1 MSSSEVNGKYRPS
14 ENLMPKASFLSGLFT
29 RLTIPDRNLIEL
41 QVDGVTRCLARL
53 LAHLREQGHEAV
65 VLGPQSGMVRPIET
79 LLLVPQP

>member
-1 MSSSEVNGKYRPS
+1 MGSIVHQRILCPRRAFSQAYSPDSPY
-14 ENLMPKASFLSGLFT
+14 
-29 RLTIPDRNLIEL
+29 LTAILIEL